1 MQALKHEEKAD
12 PETGDVPYLFEWS
25 DDEDETTAATA
36 GGTKNV
42 GRDASYFDDDTK
54 EPLIDS

>member
-1 MQALKHEEKAD
+1 MQDLKHEEKAD
-12 PETGDVPYLFEWS
+12 QEMGDVPYLFEWS

-36 GGTKNV
+36 GAIKNV